1 MAAETV
7 GYALVA
13 ENTVMIAWA
22 AAIASSVVATVH
34 APTVKE
40 TRIIFV
46 TDAMVQINVP
56 DVAVPINAP
65 NAAV

>member
-1 MAAETV
+1 
-7 GYALVA
+7 
-13 ENTVMIAWA
+13 MIAWA

-40 TRIIFV
+40 THIIFV